1 MMTSRSLDAI
11 PATSDRA
18 AIANTTIKKTTTTMG
33 TTEEEGRRRRWR
45 LVEEG
50 RRRRWWLVEYNNQI
64 RLVGRAAGAE
74 TGRFI
79 GGHGAGRGE
88 VVINDRVNGVVR
100 CFGLRL

>member
-45 LVEEG
+45 LVHIQQSNTTMTTMGTEEEDG
-50 RRRRWWLVEYNNQI
+50 GMAHGI
-64 RLVGRAAGAE
+64 KIVGRAAG
-74 TGRFI
+74 
-79 GGHGAGRGE
+79 
-88 VVINDRVNGVVR
+88 V
-100 CFGLRL
+100 